1 MFIRSKILE
10 RVFLN
15 SRVPIFSMARFSSFI
30 CGCVFVIA
38 TVAAA
43 FAQGGRPGVPRRS
56 DQMQPSYPMPQQ
68 QGTPAVTAQPINQ
81 QPMNQQ
87 QSPGV
92 PNPSLQPGQQQPP
105 QAGQQ
110 QPATQAADPPPTT
123 PATPPEVTYR
133 DGMLTVQAA
142 NSTLSSVVTAIRNK
156 TGIEFEGWENVPDRV
171 ALSLGPAPAGEVLS
185 AIFSGS
191 RFDFVAVGRPDSPGI
206 VQRVILTPKNQPGST
221 TAQQRPT
228 PQNSGQQ
235 ADDEDNSEDQGNG
248 GDPQDVAA
256 QPPAPPQTQPQQPEN
271 QQQNQ
276 QPKTPDQLL
285 QELQEMRKQ
294 QEQQQQGVTPNP
306 SQVPRKTPPL

>member
-1 MFIRSKILE
+1 
-10 RVFLN
+10 
-15 SRVPIFSMARFSSFI
+15 MARFSSII

-38 TVAAA
+38 TMAAA
-43 FAQGGRPGVPRRS
+43 FAQGARPMVHRRP
-56 DQMQPSYPMPQQ
+56 QQAQPSYPVAQQ

-81 QPMNQQ
+81 QQMNQQPINQQQMNQQ
-87 QSPGV
+87 QRPGV
-92 PNPSLQPGQQQPP
+92 PNPYP

-110 QPATQAADPPPTT
+110 QPLQAGQQQPPTQAADPPPPTT

-133 DGMLTVQAA
+133 DGMLTVQAS
-142 NSTLSSVVTAIRNK
+142 NSTLNSVVTAIKNK

-171 ALSLGPAPAGEVLS
+171 VLSLGPAPAGEVLS

-206 VQRVILTPKNQPGST
+206 VQRVILTAKNQPGAT
-221 TAQQRPT
+221 TAQQRPAT
-228 PQNSGQQ
+228 QNSGQEG
-235 ADDEDNSEDQGNG
+235 DDEDNSDDQVNG
-248 GDPQDVAA
+248 GDPQDIAA
-256 QPPAPPQTQPQQPEN
+256 QPPAPPQTQPQPQPQTE
-271 QQQNQ
+271 QPQNQ

-285 QELQEMRKQ
+285 QELQEMRKR

>member
-1 MFIRSKILE
+1 
-10 RVFLN
+10 
-15 SRVPIFSMARFSSFI
+15 MARFSSII

-43 FAQGGRPGVPRRS
+43 FAQARPIYPS
-56 DQMQPSYPMPQQ
+56 QQAQPGYPVQQ
-68 QGTPAVTAQPINQ
+68 QARPTVPAQP
-81 QPMNQQ
+81 NQQ
-87 QSPGV
+87 QRPGA
-92 PNPSLQPGQQQPP
+92 PNPYPQAGQQQPP

-110 QPATQAADPPPTT
+110 QPATQAVDPPPTT
-123 PATPPEVTYR
+123 PATPPEVSYR
-133 DGMLTVQAA
+133 DGMLTVQAS
-142 NSTLSSVVTAIRNK
+142 NSTLNSVVAAIRNK

-171 ALSLGPAPAGEVLS
+171 VLSLGPAPAGEVLS

-206 VQRVILTPKNQPGST
+206 VQRVILTSKNQPGAT
-221 TAQQRPT
+221 TAQQRPVQ
-228 PQNSGQQ
+228 QNTGQEG
-235 ADDEDNSEDQGNG
+235 DDEDNADDQGSG

-256 QPPAPPQTQPQQPEN
+256 QPPAPPQTQPQPQPQPE
-271 QQQNQ
+271 NQ

-306 SQVPRKTPPL
+306 SQVPRKTPPLN

>member
-1 MFIRSKILE
+1 
-10 RVFLN
+10 
-15 SRVPIFSMARFSSFI
+15 MARFSSII
-30 CGCVFVIA
+30 CGCVFLIA

-43 FAQGGRPGVPRRS
+43 FAQARPIYPS
-56 DQMQPSYPMPQQ
+56 QQAQPNYPVQQ
-68 QGTPAVTAQPINQ
+68 QARPAVAA

-87 QSPGV
+87 QRPGV
-92 PNPSLQPGQQQPP
+92 PNPSQ

-110 QPATQAADPPPTT
+110 QPAPQAVDPPPPST

-133 DGMLTVQAA
+133 DGLLTVQAL

-206 VQRVILTPKNQPGST
+206 VQRVILTPKNQPGAT
-221 TAQQRPT
+221 TAQQRPA
-228 PQNSGQQ
+228 PQNTGQGG
-235 ADDEDNSEDQGNG
+235 DDEDNSDDQGNG

-256 QPPAPPQTQPQQPEN
+256 QPPAAPQTQPPPQQPEN
-271 QQQNQ
+271 QQ
-276 QPKTPDQLL
+276 PKTPEQLY